1 MSVSDYVV
9 PHCLPFFSSRLVPL
23 HCHHFFPFL
32 LHVPLSDW
40 DICGNNYL
48 NNRWIAHPNVAE
60 IAKTV
65 QIWKGNDL
73 EGHSRRRRRSLYMS
87 LLLSG
92 SLGYQGRTLL
102 EELFIYLFI
111 LIQQAKS
118 LLGFGFFGWRETQ
131 RGFCTASQ
139 VVNKFLLCDGYRL
152 LYVTVIEVIPCRQEG

>member
-1 MSVSDYVV
+1 
-9 PHCLPFFSSRLVPL
+9 
-23 HCHHFFPFL
+23 
-32 LHVPLSDW
+32 
-40 DICGNNYL
+40 
-48 NNRWIAHPNVAE
+48 
-60 IAKTV
+60 
-65 QIWKGNDL
+65 
-73 EGHSRRRRRSLYMS
+73 MS

-131 RGFCTASQ
+131 RCFCTASQ

-152 LYVTVIEVIPCRQEG
+152 LYVTVIEVIPSRQEG